1 LGKNNKTENRYL
13 VPSVDQASRILFCLA
28 GSKSSHMSLTE
39 ICAEVSIHKSKA
51 FSLLHT
57 LQQFNLIQRN
67 VDGKGYS
74 LGPSLITLSRKVL
87 DNLSAPRL
95 ADPILEELAR
105 KTKSTAILGLIADQ
119 HVFVAAKQEGESDI
133 GVTIRIGHRFPL
145 TYGSHGKVIA
155 AFLQP
160 EEFDQLLQDH
170 DLYFHGN
177 PERFDRARL
186 QKELVKCR
194 RDGFALELGEMMKGI
209 NTVAAPVI
217 GIDGAPI
224 GYLVV
229 IGVFTAK
236 DARQFGPLVAEA
248 GKALS
253 QQLGAEV

>member
-1 LGKNNKTENRYL
+1 MGKNDKAENRYL

-28 GSKSSHMSLTE
+28 DSKSSHMSLTE
-39 ICAEVSIHKSKA
+39 ICEKVSIHKSKA
-51 FSLLHT
+51 FSLLLT
-57 LQQFNLIQRN
+57 LQQFKLIQRN

-74 LGPSLITLSRKVL
+74 LGPSLVTLSRKVL

-105 KTKSTAILGLIADQ
+105 KTKSTAILGLIVDR

-145 TYGSHGKVIA
+145 TYGSHGKAIA
-155 AFLQP
+155 AFLHP
-160 EEFDQLLQDH
+160 KAFDHLLKGR

-177 PERFDRARL
+177 PKRFNRVRL
-186 QKELVKCR
+186 QKELVQCR
-194 RDGFALELGEMMKGI
+194 RDGFAVDLGEMMQGI

-217 GIDGAPI
+217 GIDGTPV
-224 GYLVV
+224 GYIVV
-229 IGVFTAK
+229 IGVFASEL
-236 DARQFGPLVAEA
+236 ARKFGPLVAEA

>member
-1 LGKNNKTENRYL
+1 MGKNNKTENRYL

-39 ICAEVSIHKSKA
+39 ICTKVSIHKSKA

-57 LQQFNLIQRN
+57 LHQFNLIQRN

-236 DARQFGPLVAEA
+236 DARQFGPLVAKA